1 MEDDDVKFWREEA
14 GQRDGGTQTDGDAH
28 TGDPQWQMT
37 GRTVTTAGRKETE
50 QKIKKGGKIRIKNAW
65 PSFIYKLR

>member
-50 QKIKKGGKIRIKNAW
+50 QKIKRGKD
-65 PSFIYKLR
+65 